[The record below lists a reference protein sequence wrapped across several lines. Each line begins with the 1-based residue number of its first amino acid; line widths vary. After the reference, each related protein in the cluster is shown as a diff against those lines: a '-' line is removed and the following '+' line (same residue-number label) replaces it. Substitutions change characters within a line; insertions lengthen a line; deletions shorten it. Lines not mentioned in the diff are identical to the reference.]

1 MDESRDTS
9 GRERRTKVHM
19 DVTGERSACLVGA
32 SGWRGRHC
40 PAAIL
45 QPHLSADQ
53 MGGESEGPSSRLTHT
68 TWWNLVDLS
77 LNSSSAPHL
86 LSDLGQDLV
95 SASVKWD

>member
-9 GRERRTKVHM
+9 GSERRTKVYM

-32 SGWRGRHC
+32 SVWRGRHC

-45 QPHLSADQ
+45 PADQ
-53 MGGESEGPSSRLTHT
+53 MGGESEGPSSRLPYT
-68 TWWNLVDLS
+68 TWWNLEDLS

-86 LSDLGQDLV
+86 LSDAGQDLV
-95 SASVKWD
+95 SASAKRD